1 MFHVMGH
8 NTARLDILYMKGKPG
23 RQNPM
28 DLTTDAGMGL
38 LGWLV
43 VFVIHRTIDCIARRV
58 YISDEVM

>member
-43 VFVIHRTIDCIARRV
+43 VFCHTSHYRL
-58 YISDEVM
+58 YSS